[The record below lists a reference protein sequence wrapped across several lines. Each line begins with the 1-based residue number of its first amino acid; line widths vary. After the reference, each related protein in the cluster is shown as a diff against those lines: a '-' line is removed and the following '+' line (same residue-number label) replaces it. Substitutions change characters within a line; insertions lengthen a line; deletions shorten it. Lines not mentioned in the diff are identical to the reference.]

1 MRFIDAPVW
10 SKTMVTFQV
19 NDMTCGHCVGTIT
32 KAVKAIDAN
41 AQVNIDL
48 AQHLVEIESTDADAT
63 KLGAAIGAAG
73 YAAVPV
79 AGAVAVASQSRPTT
93 RSGCCCN

>member
-1 MRFIDAPVW
+1 MPFIDVSVW

-32 KAVKAIDAN
+32 KAVKAVDAS

-48 AQHLVEIESTDADAT
+48 AKHLVEIESIGAGASQ
-63 KLGAAIGAAG
+63 LGAAINAAG
-73 YAAVPV
+73 YTAVPV
-79 AGAVAVASQSRPTT
+79 AGALASQRPSTT
-93 RSGCCCN
+93 RSGSCCG

>member
-1 MRFIDAPVW
+1 MRFINVPVW

-32 KAVKAIDAN
+32 KAVKAVDAN

-48 AQHLVEIESTDADAT
+48 AKHLVEIDSTDAGAT
-63 KLGAAIGAAG
+63 KLGAAISAAG
-73 YAAVPV
+73 YTAVPIT
-79 AGAVAVASQSRPTT
+79 GAAASQSRPAT
-93 RSGCCCN
+93 RGGGCCG

>member
-1 MRFIDAPVW
+1 MCFIDVPVW

-32 KAVKAIDAN
+32 KAVKAVDPN

-48 AQHLVEIESTDADAT
+48 AKHLVEIESTGAGAT
-63 KLGAAIGAAG
+63 QLGAAINSAG
-73 YAAVPV
+73 YTAVPV
-79 AGAVAVASQSRPTT
+79 AGAVASQSPATT
-93 RSGCCCN
+93 GGRSCCS

>member
-1 MRFIDAPVW
+1 MRFINVPVW

-19 NDMTCGHCVGTIT
+19 DDMTCGHCVGTIT
-32 KAVKAIDAN
+32 KAVKAVDGN

-48 AQHLVEIESTDADAT
+48 AKHLVEIESTDVDAT
-63 KLGAAIGAAG
+63 KLGAAISAAG

-79 AGAVAVASQSRPTT
+79 TGAVASPSRSPT
-93 RSGCCCN
+93 RGGGCCA

>member
-1 MRFIDAPVW
+1 MRFINVPVW

-32 KAVKAIDAN
+32 KAVKAVDAN

-48 AQHLVEIESTDADAT
+48 AKHLVEIDSTDAGAT
-63 KLGAAIGAAG
+63 KLGAAISAAG

-79 AGAVAVASQSRPTT
+79 AGAVASQSRPTT
-93 RSGCCCN
+93 RGGCCCG

>member
-1 MRFIDAPVW
+1 MIAFE
-10 SKTMVTFQV
+10 V

-48 AQHLVEIESTDADAT
+48 AKHRVEIESTVVGSSQMEDA
-63 KLGAAIGAAG
+63 ISAAG
-73 YAAVPV
+73 YTPLPATGAFPAERPSV
-79 AGAVAVASQSRPTT
+79 ARG
-93 RSGCCCN
+93 GCCC